1 MLSGG
6 AYLGHY
12 HMGVV
17 RCLWSE
23 GLLPRVIS
31 GSSAGSLVAG
41 IFATKS
47 DDELE
52 DLLNNNSGDIGF
64 ETEFFKFSDTIK
76 SPLGQRILDVLPNR
90 LKFVGN
96 AVLAFLFDGKV
107 LNLDTEY
114 FKRVVL
120 SNVGSVT
127 FQEAFDHTSRIVN
140 ITVAPLNPY
149 DPPRL
154 LNYLTAPHVCVWSAC
169 VASCSIPGI
178 FDR

>member
-1 MLSGG
+1 MPVHAKLAFFNETRHAYGRTALMLSGG

-64 ETEFFKFSDTIK
+64 LTEFFRFSDEIK

-96 AVLAFLFDGKV
+96 AVLAFLFDGKRNCFV
-107 LNLDTEY
+107 L
-114 FKRVVL
+114 
-120 SNVGSVT
+120 
-127 FQEAFDHTSRIVN
+127 
-140 ITVAPLNPY
+140 APFPSL
-149 DPPRL
+149 R
-154 LNYLTAPHVCVWSAC
+154 
-169 VASCSIPGI
+169 
-178 FDR
+178 